1 MPLKTHVDNPISKAL
16 LKGNQSMTLRALF
29 VIALTLVA
37 SASSASDELI
47 ISDAWV
53 RATPPGKM
61 MTAGYASIENMS
73 KDVITIT
80 GVSAQVAGHTS
91 LHETRIERDRST
103 MRPVAEL
110 SIQAGERVSL
120 KPGGLHIMLMKLSEP
135 LTDGQSIDICLE
147 LENNDSLC
155 SAFSVARHH
164 KAAHHH

>member
-1 MPLKTHVDNPISKAL
+1 
-16 LKGNQSMTLRALF
+16 MTLRALF
-29 VIALTLVA
+29 AIALTLV
-37 SASSASDELI
+37 SSALGASDTLI

-53 RATPPGKM
+53 RATPPGKL
-61 MTAGYASIENMS
+61 MTAGYASLENVS

-80 GVSAQVAGHTS
+80 GVSAEVAGHTS

-103 MRPVAEL
+103 MLPVAKL
-110 SIQAGERVSL
+110 SIKAGERVSL

-155 SAFSVARHH
+155 SAFSVTRHR
-164 KAAHHH
+164 KAQHHH

>member
-1 MPLKTHVDNPISKAL
+1 
-16 LKGNQSMTLRALF
+16 MTLRALF

-135 LTDGQSIDICLE
+135 WTDGQSIDICLE

-155 SAFSVARHH
+155 SAFSVTRHH
-164 KAAHHH
+164 KAARPH

>member
-1 MPLKTHVDNPISKAL
+1 
-16 LKGNQSMTLRALF
+16 MTLRALF
-29 VIALTLVA
+29 VIALTLV
-37 SASSASDELI
+37 SSASGASDTLI

-61 MTAGYASIENMS
+61 MTAGYASLENVS
-73 KDVITIT
+73 KEVITIT
-80 GVSAQVAGHTS
+80 GVSAEAAGHTS

-103 MRPVAEL
+103 MRPVAQL
-110 SIQAGERVSL
+110 SIEAGERVSL

-155 SAFSVARHH
+155 SAFSVARQH

>member
-1 MPLKTHVDNPISKAL
+1 
-16 LKGNQSMTLRALF
+16 MTLRALCA
-29 VIALTLVA
+29 IALTLV
-37 SASSASDELI
+37 SSALGASDTLI

-61 MTAGYASIENMS
+61 MTAGYASLENVS

-80 GVSAQVAGHTS
+80 GVSAEVAGHTS

-103 MRPVAEL
+103 MRPVAKL
-110 SIQAGERVSL
+110 SIKAGERVSL

-155 SAFSVARHH
+155 SAFSVTRHR
-164 KAAHHH
+164 KAQHHH

>member
-1 MPLKTHVDNPISKAL
+1 
-16 LKGNQSMTLRALF
+16 MTLRALF
-29 VIALTLVA
+29 AIALTLV
-37 SASSASDELI
+37 SSALGASDTLI

-61 MTAGYASIENMS
+61 MTAGYASLENVS

-80 GVSAQVAGHTS
+80 GVSAEVAGHTS

-103 MRPVAEL
+103 MRPAAKL
-110 SIQAGERVSL
+110 SIKAGERVSL

-155 SAFSVARHH
+155 SAFSVTRHH
-164 KAAHHH
+164 KAQHHH

>member
-1 MPLKTHVDNPISKAL
+1 
-16 LKGNQSMTLRALF
+16 MTLRALF
-29 VIALTLVA
+29 IIALTLI
-37 SASSASDELI
+37 SSASGASDTLI

-61 MTAGYASIENMS
+61 MTAGYASLENVS

-80 GVSAQVAGHTS
+80 GVSAEIAGHTS

-103 MRPVAEL
+103 MRPVAQL
-110 SIQAGERVSL
+110 SIKAGERVSL
-120 KPGGLHIMLMKLSEP
+120 KPGGLHIMLMKLSDS

-155 SAFSVARHH
+155 SAFSVARQH

>member
-1 MPLKTHVDNPISKAL
+1 
-16 LKGNQSMTLRALF
+16 MTLRALF
-29 VIALTLVA
+29 VIALTLV
-37 SASSASDELI
+37 SSASGASDTLI

-61 MTAGYASIENMS
+61 MTAGYASLENVS
-73 KDVITIT
+73 KEVITIT
-80 GVSAQVAGHTS
+80 GVSAEAADHTS

-103 MRPVAEL
+103 MRPVARL
-110 SIQAGERVSL
+110 SIEAGERVSL

-147 LENNDSLC
+147 LENNYSLC
-155 SAFSVARHH
+155 SAFAVARQH

>member
-1 MPLKTHVDNPISKAL
+1 
-16 LKGNQSMTLRALF
+16 MTLRALF
-29 VIALTLVA
+29 AIALTLV
-37 SASSASDELI
+37 SSALGASDTLI

-61 MTAGYASIENMS
+61 MTAGYASLENVS

-80 GVSAQVAGHTS
+80 GVSAEVAGHTS

-103 MRPVAEL
+103 MRPVAKL
-110 SIQAGERVSL
+110 SIKAEERVSL

-155 SAFSVARHH
+155 SAFSVTRHR
-164 KAAHHH
+164 KAQHHH

>member
-1 MPLKTHVDNPISKAL
+1 
-16 LKGNQSMTLRALF
+16 MTLRALF
-29 VIALTLVA
+29 AIALTLV
-37 SASSASDELI
+37 SSASGASDTLI

-61 MTAGYASIENMS
+61 MTAGYASLKNVS

-80 GVSAQVAGHTS
+80 GVSAEVAGHTS

-103 MRPVAEL
+103 MRPVAKL
-110 SIQAGERVSL
+110 SIKAGECVSL

-155 SAFSVARHH
+155 SAFSVIRHRR
-164 KAAHHH
+164 AQHHH

>member
-1 MPLKTHVDNPISKAL
+1 
-16 LKGNQSMTLRALF
+16 MTLRALF
-29 VIALTLVA
+29 AIALTLV
-37 SASSASDELI
+37 SSALGASDTLI

-61 MTAGYASIENMS
+61 MTAGYASLENVS

-80 GVSAQVAGHTS
+80 GVSAEVAGHTS

-103 MRPVAEL
+103 MRPVAKL
-110 SIQAGERVSL
+110 SIKAGERVSL

-155 SAFSVARHH
+155 SAFSVTRHL
-164 KAAHHH
+164 KAQHHH

>member
-1 MPLKTHVDNPISKAL
+1 MTQRAL
-16 LKGNQSMTLRALF
+16 L

-37 SASSASDELI
+37 SASVASDNLV

-53 RATPPGKM
+53 RATPPGKI

-73 KDVITIT
+73 NDVITIT
-80 GVSAQVAGHTS
+80 GVSAEVAGHTS

-103 MRPVAEL
+103 MRPVAQL
-110 SIQAGERVSL
+110 SIEPGERISL

-155 SAFSVARHH
+155 SAFSVAKHR

>member
-1 MPLKTHVDNPISKAL
+1 
-16 LKGNQSMTLRALF
+16 MTLRALL

-37 SASSASDELI
+37 SASVASDNLV

-61 MTAGYASIENMS
+61 MTAGYASLENVS
-73 KDVITIT
+73 KNVITIT
-80 GVSAQVAGHTS
+80 GVSAEIAGHTS

-103 MRPVAEL
+103 MRPVARL
-110 SIQAGERVSL
+110 SIEAGERVSL
-120 KPGGLHIMLMKLSEP
+120 KPGGLHIMLMKLSES

-147 LENNDSLC
+147 LENNENLC
-155 SAFSVARHH
+155 SAFSVAKHR

>member
-1 MPLKTHVDNPISKAL
+1 
-16 LKGNQSMTLRALF
+16 MTLRALF
-29 VIALTLVA
+29 AIALTLV
-37 SASSASDELI
+37 SSALGASDTLI

-61 MTAGYASIENMS
+61 MTAGYASLENVS

-80 GVSAQVAGHTS
+80 GVSAEVAGHTS

-103 MRPVAEL
+103 MRPVAKL
-110 SIQAGERVSL
+110 SIKAGERVSL

-155 SAFSVARHH
+155 SAFSVTRHR
-164 KAAHHH
+164 KAEYHH

>member
-1 MPLKTHVDNPISKAL
+1 
-16 LKGNQSMTLRALF
+16 MTPRALF
-29 VIALTLVA
+29 TIALTLV
-37 SASSASDELI
+37 SSASGASDTLI

-61 MTAGYASIENMS
+61 MTAGYASLENVS

-80 GVSAQVAGHTS
+80 GVSAEVAGHTS

-103 MRPVAEL
+103 MRPVAKL
-110 SIQAGERVSL
+110 SIKAGERVSL

-155 SAFSVARHH
+155 SAFSVTRHR
-164 KAAHHH
+164 KAEYHH

>member
-1 MPLKTHVDNPISKAL
+1 
-16 LKGNQSMTLRALF
+16 MTLRALF
-29 VIALTLVA
+29 IIALTLI
-37 SASSASDELI
+37 SSASGASDTLI

-61 MTAGYASIENMS
+61 MTAGYASLENVS

-80 GVSAQVAGHTS
+80 GVSAEIAGHTS

-103 MRPVAEL
+103 MRPVAQL
-110 SIQAGERVSL
+110 SIKAGERVSL

-135 LTDGQSIDICLE
+135 LSDGQNIDICLE

-155 SAFSVARHH
+155 SAFSVARHR
-164 KAAHHH
+164 KAEHHH

>member
-1 MPLKTHVDNPISKAL
+1 
-16 LKGNQSMTLRALF
+16 MTLRALF
-29 VIALTLVA
+29 AIALTLV
-37 SASSASDELI
+37 SSALGASDTLI

-61 MTAGYASIENMS
+61 MTAGYASLENVS

-80 GVSAQVAGHTS
+80 GVSAEIAGHTS

-103 MRPVAEL
+103 MRPVAQL
-110 SIQAGERVSL
+110 SIKAGERVSL

-155 SAFSVARHH
+155 SAFSVTRHR
-164 KAAHHH
+164 KAQHHH

>member
-1 MPLKTHVDNPISKAL
+1 
-16 LKGNQSMTLRALF
+16 MTLRALLA
-29 VIALTLVA
+29 IALTLV
-37 SASSASDELI
+37 SSALGASDTLI

-61 MTAGYASIENMS
+61 MTAGYASLENVS

-80 GVSAQVAGHTS
+80 GVSAEVAGHTS

-103 MRPVAEL
+103 MRPVAQL
-110 SIQAGERVSL
+110 SIKAGERVSL

-147 LENNDSLC
+147 LENNDGLC
-155 SAFSVARHH
+155 SAFSVTRHR
-164 KAAHHH
+164 KAEYHH

>member
-1 MPLKTHVDNPISKAL
+1 
-16 LKGNQSMTLRALF
+16 MTLRALF
-29 VIALTLVA
+29 AIALTLV
-37 SASSASDELI
+37 SSASGASDTLI

-61 MTAGYASIENMS
+61 MTAGYASLENVS

-80 GVSAQVAGHTS
+80 GVSAEVAGHTS

-103 MRPVAEL
+103 MRPVAKL
-110 SIQAGERVSL
+110 SIKSGERVSL

-155 SAFSVARHH
+155 SAFSVTRHR
-164 KAAHHH
+164 KAEYHH

>member
-1 MPLKTHVDNPISKAL
+1 
-16 LKGNQSMTLRALF
+16 MTLRALF
-29 VIALTLVA
+29 AIALTLV
-37 SASSASDELI
+37 SSALGASDTLI

-61 MTAGYASIENMS
+61 MTAGYASLENVS

-80 GVSAQVAGHTS
+80 GVSAEVAGHTS

-103 MRPVAEL
+103 MRPVAKL
-110 SIQAGERVSL
+110 SIEAGERVSL

-155 SAFSVARHH
+155 SAFSVTRHR
-164 KAAHHH
+164 KAEYHH

>member
-1 MPLKTHVDNPISKAL
+1 
-16 LKGNQSMTLRALF
+16 MTLRALF
-29 VIALTLVA
+29 AIALTLV
-37 SASSASDELI
+37 SSASGASDTLI

-61 MTAGYASIENMS
+61 MTAGYASLENVS

-80 GVSAQVAGHTS
+80 GVSAEVAGHTS

-103 MRPVAEL
+103 MRPVAKL
-110 SIQAGERVSL
+110 SIKAGERVSL

-147 LENNDSLC
+147 LENNDGLC
-155 SAFSVARHH
+155 SAFSVTRHR
-164 KAAHHH
+164 KAQHHH

>member
-1 MPLKTHVDNPISKAL
+1 
-16 LKGNQSMTLRALF
+16 MTLRALF
-29 VIALTLVA
+29 IIAFTLI
-37 SASSASDELI
+37 SSASGASDTLI

-61 MTAGYASIENMS
+61 MTAGYASIENVS

-80 GVSAQVAGHTS
+80 GVSAELAGHTS

-103 MRPVAEL
+103 MRPVAQL
-110 SIQAGERVSL
+110 SIKAGERVSL

-135 LTDGQSIDICLE
+135 LSDGQSVDICFE

-155 SAFSVARHH
+155 SAFYVARHR
-164 KAAHHH
+164 KAALDH

>member
-1 MPLKTHVDNPISKAL
+1 
-16 LKGNQSMTLRALF
+16 MTLRAPL

-37 SASSASDELI
+37 SASVASDNLV

-53 RATPPGKM
+53 RATPPGKI

-73 KDVITIT
+73 NDIITIT
-80 GVSAQVAGHTS
+80 GVSAEVAGHTS

-103 MRPVAEL
+103 MRPVARL
-110 SIQAGERVSL
+110 SIEAGERVSL
-120 KPGGLHIMLMKLSEP
+120 NPGGLHIMLMKLSEP
-135 LTDGQSIDICLE
+135 LTDGQNIDICLE

-155 SAFSVARHH
+155 SAFSVARHG